1 MAFSGLAAMAS
12 PPAATRAQLVSRR
25 FLSGRLA
32 CPSAVSLT
40 SGAPFSFAGA
50 GPFSRCSI
58 LTRNPAA
65 SPSCLSIQTRFLGNR
80 ATGPQFDILDPKS
93 INLREEARYVCRL
106 FSVPTLNYL
115 DFKQGCSSLR
125 VFLFLAMMAGISL
138 DLLLFHPPKSSYW
151 NRFHLHRLPLNAERL
166 LFPGKGNVYEY
177 TKNGTK
183 VDPDTGAVAT
193 EACASFLKLMYG
205 VSL

>member
-1 MAFSGLAAMAS
+1 
-12 PPAATRAQLVSRR
+12 
-25 FLSGRLA
+25 
-32 CPSAVSLT
+32 
-40 SGAPFSFAGA
+40 
-50 GPFSRCSI
+50 
-58 LTRNPAA
+58 
-65 SPSCLSIQTRFLGNR
+65 
-80 ATGPQFDILDPKS
+80 
-93 INLREEARYVCRL
+93 
-106 FSVPTLNYL
+106 
-115 DFKQGCSSLR
+115 
-125 VFLFLAMMAGISL
+125 MMAGISL